1 MDGGSVELPS
11 YVLCF
16 AVADRLKTTPM
27 DVSYVLDMDAD
38 DRAPVYWVQAA
49 INMMTAEAELRKRRE
64 DAEMSDA
71 SKKRAKGR
79 NRGALGR
86 GG

>member
-27 DVSYVLDMDAD
+27 DVSYAIDAEAD
-38 DRAPVYWVQAA
+38 DRSAAYWVQAA
-49 INMMTAEAELRKRRE
+49 INMMAAESIREANRKN
-64 DAEMSDA
+64 DEMSEA
-71 SKKRAKGR
+71 SKSRAKGR
-79 NRGALGR
+79 KGLGR
-86 GG
+86 G